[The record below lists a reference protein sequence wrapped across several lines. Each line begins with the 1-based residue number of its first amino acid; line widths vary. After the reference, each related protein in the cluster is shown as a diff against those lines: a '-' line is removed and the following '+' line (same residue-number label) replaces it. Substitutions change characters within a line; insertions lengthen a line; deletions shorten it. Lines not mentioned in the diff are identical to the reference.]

1 MISGLKRCIVSVI
14 YNPLQCPRRH
24 SCIETQLGPRSLELQ
39 RAFLAQ
45 EFKGP
50 LPRKRGHKGGS
61 EGSRGDLYGGDGA
74 QPLVSLGQ
82 VSG

>member
-1 MISGLKRCIVSVI
+1 MISGLKQSIVSVT

-24 SCIETQLGPRSLELQ
+24 SCIGTELGPRSLELQ
-39 RAFLAQ
+39 RPFLAQ

-50 LPRKRGHKGGS
+50 LPRKRGHKDGS
-61 EGSRGDLYGGDGA
+61 EGSRGELYGGDDA